1 MRQTSTSPDQ
11 SEQPFFKRLVRGFRR
26 RRNDDD
32 GVRDFHT
39 LPLLLA
45 AVYVDD
51 ISTSAIR
58 ITAIIIINIIII
70 IAGLLMQTKPD
81 EALGPAVADQLQD
94 VRRKTADERQ
104 EDEIVDGESPRRKH
118 EAELRRQNLVGDR
131 DSDHQLR
138 MLPQN

>member
-39 LPLLLA
+39 PLLFLA

-58 ITAIIIINIIII
+58 ITAIITIIIII